1 MKKYIKIFLIPIFY
15 ILRLFIQK
23 ENIILFSSSDTNRYS
38 GNTKYL
44 FEYFNAH
51 CKDRCYWITE
61 SEDVKKY
68 LQSQGYK
75 FISNNN
81 LLYKLY
87 IILKSKVIFSSGT
100 SFYDPFN
107 IISLDKKIIKICTMH
122 GTGPKLT
129 IERSEILKKTLKLIS
144 DINSYDYV
152 SFSTEYACKIIGVNQ
167 LVLPISKTKTL
178 GTPKQ
183 DILHN
188 KKYIEENYNRKKIVK
203 GLFGSSY
210 DNQKIIYYAPTF
222 RSYQSELPMKKIN
235 QFDEDDFN
243 SFLEKNN
250 LFLLYS
256 YHSMSNF
263 KNGFKKTNNIK
274 FIDITSNHL
283 FDNIQLM
290 TEIDLLIGDYSTLS
304 TDFTLLKRPQIF
316 VMPDYDKVSKSKGF
330 AEELRHILPG
340 EEVTNYNNLCKSI
353 LASINNP
360 KFYLT
365 KFDDNISKLSEKYIE
380 DTCMSSCQKY
390 LEFYEKINN

>member
-1 MKKYIKIFLIPIFY
+1 MQEKNNIDMKKYIKIFLIPIFY

-129 IERSEILKKTLKLIS
+129 IERSEILKTL
-144 DINSYDYV
+144 N
-152 SFSTEYACKIIGVNQ
+152 
-167 LVLPISKTKTL
+167 
-178 GTPKQ
+178 
-183 DILHN
+183 
-188 KKYIEENYNRKKIVK
+188 
-203 GLFGSSY
+203 
-210 DNQKIIYYAPTF
+210 
-222 RSYQSELPMKKIN
+222 
-235 QFDEDDFN
+235 
-243 SFLEKNN
+243 
-250 LFLLYS
+250 
-256 YHSMSNF
+256 
-263 KNGFKKTNNIK
+263 
-274 FIDITSNHL
+274 
-283 FDNIQLM
+283 
-290 TEIDLLIGDYSTLS
+290 
-304 TDFTLLKRPQIF
+304 
-316 VMPDYDKVSKSKGF
+316 
-330 AEELRHILPG
+330 
-340 EEVTNYNNLCKSI
+340 
-353 LASINNP
+353 
-360 KFYLT
+360 
-365 KFDDNISKLSEKYIE
+365 
-380 DTCMSSCQKY
+380 
-390 LEFYEKINN
+390 